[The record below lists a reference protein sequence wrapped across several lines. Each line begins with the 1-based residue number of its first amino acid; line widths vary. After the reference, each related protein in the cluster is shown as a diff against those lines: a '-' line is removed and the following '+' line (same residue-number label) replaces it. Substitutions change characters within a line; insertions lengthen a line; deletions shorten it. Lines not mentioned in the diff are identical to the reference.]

1 MVTSVVGLLM
11 ASNYYYYYIC
21 ALMVYCKFA
30 IVLVLT
36 KKGPRQFTAA
46 FPSYLHS
53 STTGLFLSI
62 SEVTIV
68 K

>member
-11 ASNYYYYYIC
+11 ASNYYYYIC